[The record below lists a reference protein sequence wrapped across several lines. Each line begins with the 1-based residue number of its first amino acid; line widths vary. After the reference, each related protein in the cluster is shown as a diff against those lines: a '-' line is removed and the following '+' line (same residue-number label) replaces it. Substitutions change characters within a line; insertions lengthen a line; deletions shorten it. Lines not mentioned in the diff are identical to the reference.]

1 MLGGGVSGLTAA
13 YELARARQAG
23 APIEEFLI
31 EAKEGLGGVIQ
42 TESVDGFLIE
52 AGPDSFLT
60 EKPEAAALCR
70 ELGLG
75 DSLLGSNDSERR
87 THILHRGKLVTLP
100 DGLMLLVPTR
110 IWPMITSPLLPMAA
124 KLSMASEWF
133 MSPPD
138 HPAGDESVADFVRR
152 HFGPE
157 LLDNIADPLLAG
169 VYGGDSASLSAR
181 SVLGRFWQME
191 QKYGSLTRA
200 VLKARRQRRADAK
213 KNSKGTPAPPPL
225 FTTLKGGLGG
235 LTSALVNNLES
246 ARVFSGRRIESIE
259 MEQEDS
265 KGGYRIRC
273 DGGDL
278 FPADAIILAVP
289 AFECSRLLA
298 GLDAALAKSL
308 STINYSSAMTVAL
321 AYDAAIAGQLPPG
334 FGFLIPQKEK
344 RRMLACTF
352 VHAKFSHRVPE
363 GHALLRC
370 FLGGSRD
377 PGVLQLDDET
387 VLKLVREELKS
398 ILQLS
403 AAPLFHRVHRWPRAM
418 AQYQVGH
425 EETVT
430 RIQTRLQSH
439 PSLAL
444 AGNAY
449 SGIGISDCVR
459 TGRAAADRVLQR
471 VAR

>member
-1 MLGGGVSGLTAA
+1 MGGGVSGLTAA
-13 YELARARQAG
+13 YALARARQAG

-31 EAKEGLGGVIQ
+31 EAKDGLGGVIQ
-42 TESVDGFLIE
+42 TENVNGFLIE

-60 EKPEAAALCR
+60 EKPEAAVLCR

-75 DSLLGSNDSERR
+75 ESLLGSNDGERR
-87 THILHRGKLVTLP
+87 TYILHRGRLVPLP

-110 IWPMITSPLLPMAA
+110 IWPVITSSLLPMGA

-138 HPAGDESVADFVRR
+138 NPSGDVSVADFVRR
-152 HFGPE
+152 HFGSE

-181 SVLGRFWQME
+181 SVLSRFWQME
-191 QKYGSLTRA
+191 QKYGSLTRG
-200 VLKARRQRRADAK
+200 VLKARGQRRADAK
-213 KNSKGTPAPPPL
+213 KNSRGTPAPLPPL
-225 FTTLKGGLGG
+225 FTTLKGGLGQ
-235 LTSALVNNLES
+235 LTEALAKNLDC

-259 MEQEDS
+259 IEQVNS
-265 KGGYRIRC
+265 KDGYRIRC
-273 DGGDL
+273 LGGAS
-278 FPADAIILAVP
+278 FVADAIILAVP

-308 STINYSSAMTVAL
+308 ATINYSSAMTVAL
-321 AYDAAIAGQLPPG
+321 AYDAALAGKLPPG
-334 FGFLIPQKEK
+334 FGFLVPQKEK
-344 RRMLACTF
+344 RRLLACTF
-352 VHAKFSHRVPE
+352 VHAKFSQRAPA
-363 GHALLRC
+363 GQALLRC

-377 PGVLQLDDET
+377 PGVLELSDEAIIRIVREELET
-387 VLKLVREELKS
+387 VLKF
-398 ILQLS
+398 S
-403 AAPLFHRVHRWPRAM
+403 ATPLFHRVHRWPRAM

-439 PSLAL
+439 LTLAL

-459 TGRAAADRVLQR
+459 TGRAAAEGVLQKVVR
-471 VAR
+471 